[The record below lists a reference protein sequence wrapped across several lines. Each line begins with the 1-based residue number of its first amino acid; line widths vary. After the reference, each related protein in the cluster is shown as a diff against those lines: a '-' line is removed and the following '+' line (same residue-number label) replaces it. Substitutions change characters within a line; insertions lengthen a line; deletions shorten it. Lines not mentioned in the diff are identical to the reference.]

1 MTDPTLSR
9 RKLLAGASAAGIAAA
24 GAGILVGGPSR
35 QRAFAQDEV
44 DTGVGTPVPLG
55 DPTPPEFSDAANWP
69 VENYNLHG
77 TRAPEGAT
85 VSSENVGTLGVAWT
99 YAVTSEAAAAFG
111 LLTANPIIADGR
123 VYVQDA
129 TANVIALAFDSGAEL
144 WRHDVNQVVP
154 SGGPNGVA
162 AAYGWLFLTEGGTA
176 DVVALNAEDGTEVW
190 RTNIRGPLNEGIT
203 TAPMVYN
210 SVVYVSTIPGD
221 QESFYGGGQRG
232 VIHALDAKTGGV
244 LWYFDTTTDN
254 LWGNPRVNSGG
265 GFWHPPSVDDE
276 GNLYV
281 GIGNAAPYPGTEE
294 WPAATSRPGDND
306 YANNILKFD
315 PVTGTLTWSYN
326 VKPHDVFDLDNQ
338 LTPVIID
345 LEDGRKIV
353 VTSGKHG
360 IVVALDRESGLVVW
374 RTPVGKHM
382 NDDATTIPEGGF
394 LEVWPGTLGGVET
407 PMAYANGLV
416 YAPVYQLPSFYTGGG
431 FDPNHPFDFT
441 TATGLIVALNAAD
454 GTIAWQVELP
464 TGPLAGI
471 TVTNDVVWS
480 SGLDGAVMGFN
491 ATDGTEL
498 FRWQAPAGINATSAA
513 SGDTVIFAAGGPL
526 IPSSNT
532 SNPPETPAATIVALR
547 VGAGG
552 GDATP
557 AA

>member
-1 MTDPTLSR
+1 MKDPSFSR

-24 GAGILVGGPSR
+24 AGGVLLGGPSR
-35 QRAFAQDEV
+35 QAVLAQDA
-44 DTGVGTPVPLG
+44 VGTPVALG
-55 DPTPPEFSDAANWP
+55 DAIPPEFTVDTNWP
-69 VENYNLHG
+69 VENYNLAG
-77 TRAPEGAT
+77 TRAPAGAT
-85 VSSENVGTLGVAWT
+85 IDSSNVATLGVAWT
-99 YAVTSEAAAAFG
+99 YEVVTTAAAFFG
-111 LLTANPIIADGR
+111 SLTSNPIVSGNTL
-123 VYVQDA
+123 VVQDA
-129 TANVIALAFDSGAEL
+129 TANVIALALDSGAEL

-162 AAYGWLFLTEGGTA
+162 AAYGFVFTTEGGTA
-176 DVVALNAEDGTEVW
+176 DVVALNAEDGSEVW

-203 TAPMVYN
+203 TAPLVYN

-265 GFWHPPSVDDE
+265 GFWHPPSIDE
-276 GNLYV
+276 DGNLYV
-281 GIGNAAPYPGTEE
+281 GIGNAAPYPGTPD
-294 WPAATSRPGDND
+294 WPAGTSRPGPND

-326 VKPHDVFDLDNQ
+326 VKPHDIFDLDNQ
-338 LTPVIID
+338 LTPILID

-360 IVVALDRESGLVVW
+360 IVVALDRDTGEVVW
-374 RTPVGKHM
+374 RTPVGTHK
-382 NDDATTIPEGGF
+382 NDDATTIPDGGF

-407 PMAYANGLV
+407 PMAYANGMV
-416 YAPVYQLPSFYTGGG
+416 FAPVYELPSFYAPGG
-431 FDPNHPFDFT
+431 FDPDHPFDFT
-441 TATGLIVALNAAD
+441 TATGVIVALNATD
-454 GTIAWQVELP
+454 GSVAWQVEIP

-471 TVTNDVVWS
+471 TVTNDVLFS
-480 SGLDGAVMGFN
+480 AGLDGAILGLST
-491 ATDGTEL
+491 ADGSEL
-498 FRWQAPAGINATSAA
+498 FRFQAPAGINASSAA

-526 IPSSNT
+526 IPSANT
-532 SNPPETPAATIVALR
+532 VNPPETPTPTVFALR

-552 GDATP
+552 TATP
-557 AA
+557 TA